1 VDEPQEIVENAGPK
15 PGPREVAEKPVP
27 KATPPVSRA
36 GAWVRKGRAPLIFAL
51 AGVLIALVAGGAYIY
66 KQAVTPPPRT
76 PEETITEFLT
86 AVFLAKDAT
95 RVSAVVCA
103 SWDPVDALERT
114 AKEVDAR
121 ATVSWDEIRL
131 LSATEDRVSARARL
145 GLRLRDDNQP
155 AFYRQWRF
163 SLVQENG
170 WRVCEAR
177 PFVV

>member
-1 VDEPQEIVENAGPK
+1 LRTPDRSRGH
-15 PGPREVAEKPVP
+15 GRSLRSRYPRRRRRCRGLGLGFERV
-27 KATPPVSRA
+27 
-36 GAWVRKGRAPLIFAL
+36 
-51 AGVLIALVAGGAYIY
+51 GGAYIY